1 MKNCLAYRK
10 RLLGAVLILLAQ
22 LAPGTAA
29 FAQGRVT
36 DDVSPNRS
44 VRERIRPEFQALG
57 IRTGA
62 FTIFPESTSR
72 LIYNDNILATPDEFA
87 ETDVIADLSASLR
100 AVSNWERHRLNISG
114 NVNRREYVDRAS
126 ESTTDYGFTGEGQLN
141 LGSQLL
147 LLANGSYRRETES
160 RGESQTVFG
169 ADSPVRFN
177 DFRSE
182 VAIQATQTRFRE
194 TFGLRFANVDF
205 EDVTFDDGEV
215 NGDQDFRDRQAYGG
229 FARFDYRFRPLI
241 GIFARG
247 AYNVI
252 EYDQIQPFA
261 FAEQDSRNLQVLGGV
276 FFDVARVARA
286 EIGVGY
292 SDQDYRSEAFAD
304 VSGLNID
311 ANIEYFLSGLTTVTL
326 RLSRDIQE
334 AFVFGGGGL
343 YENSITLQV
352 DHELLPSVI
361 VGLEA
366 GYSRNEFQNIDRN
379 EDIQR
384 YRATVDYFFR
394 RSVGVRLAFGRRSL
408 SSNQQIGRAD
418 FDQNVATLSLVL
430 RM

>member
-1 MKNCLAYRK
+1 M
-10 RLLGAVLILLAQ
+10 
-22 LAPGTAA
+22 
-29 FAQGRVT
+29 
-36 DDVSPNRS
+36 
-44 VRERIRPEFQALG
+44 
-57 IRTGA
+57 
-62 FTIFPESTSR
+62 
-72 LIYNDNILATPDEFA
+72 
-87 ETDVIADLSASLR
+87 
-100 AVSNWERHRLNISG
+100 
-114 NVNRREYVDRAS
+114 
-126 ESTTDYGFTGEGQLN
+126 
-141 LGSQLL
+141 
-147 LLANGSYRRETES
+147 
-160 RGESQTVFG
+160 
-169 ADSPVRFN
+169 
-177 DFRSE
+177 
-182 VAIQATQTRFRE
+182 
-194 TFGLRFANVDF
+194 
-205 EDVTFDDGEV
+205 
-215 NGDQDFRDRQAYGG
+215 
-229 FARFDYRFRPLI
+229 
-241 GIFARG
+241 
-247 AYNVI
+247 
-252 EYDQIQPFA
+252 
-261 FAEQDSRNLQVLGGV
+261 QVLGGV

>member
-1 MKNCLAYRK
+1 MGCCVKNCLAYRK

-169 ADSPVRFN
+169 ADSP
-177 DFRSE
+177 E
-182 VAIQATQTRFRE
+182 
-194 TFGLRFANVDF
+194 
-205 EDVTFDDGEV
+205 
-215 NGDQDFRDRQAYGG
+215 
-229 FARFDYRFRPLI
+229 
-241 GIFARG
+241 
-247 AYNVI
+247 
-252 EYDQIQPFA
+252 
-261 FAEQDSRNLQVLGGV
+261 
-276 FFDVARVARA
+276 
-286 EIGVGY
+286 
-292 SDQDYRSEAFAD
+292 
-304 VSGLNID
+304 
-311 ANIEYFLSGLTTVTL
+311 
-326 RLSRDIQE
+326 
-334 AFVFGGGGL
+334 
-343 YENSITLQV
+343 
-352 DHELLPSVI
+352 
-361 VGLEA
+361 
-366 GYSRNEFQNIDRN
+366 
-379 EDIQR
+379 
-384 YRATVDYFFR
+384 
-394 RSVGVRLAFGRRSL
+394 
-408 SSNQQIGRAD
+408 IGRAH
-418 FDQNVATLSLVL
+418 V
-430 RM
+430 